1 MKPGRIGSF
10 DLSPDGRRVV
20 VVGDGSGTPQ
30 PWVFPLDNP
39 EAAVR
44 FPVEGAAQRCV
55 WRPDGSRFAVVVDPD
70 GREDNQLYE
79 IEPDTGAVHEVCVRP
94 GVRHELGVPYAAGS
108 SPYSPDGRLLAYAT
122 NGRVSDV
129 FDVVVRD
136 LTTGT
141 ERTVVRAGEDV
152 PADRYLPAVFSPD
165 SRQLLVIR
173 LHQNTEYQVYVSDVD
188 TGAVRLLVGG
198 DGPGKY
204 QPVAWRPEG
213 IYLCATRDGDFTG
226 LALLTPDGRM
236 DWLDAPDR
244 DVDYAAVAADG
255 SRLAWFVNH
264 DGYSAMRHRGPDGE
278 THEVTSLP
286 PGVAAEELGLFG
298 FAPRLDA
305 TGREAVVLL
314 GRPGMP
320 PQLWRVGLPE
330 GTATP
335 VGRQPEPVIAPPE
348 VVRFGAPATVSG
360 LLYRPA
366 GDGPFPAVL
375 VVHGGPEAQARP
387 SSDYMVDKFV
397 GAGMA
402 VLAPNI
408 RGSSGFGLRFQRQ
421 VYRDWGGGDLVDLR
435 AAAEFLGTVSWIDPD
450 RIGVYG
456 ASYGGFASLS
466 CATRLPEYWRAV
478 AAECAVADLVA
489 DVRTFPPTWRRRARD
504 WVGDPD
510 DAADHARLAA
520 ASPLS
525 YVDAVRAPV
534 LLVHGTNDTRAD
546 IGSVD
551 AFHTELR
558 RLGKEVDYHRIDG
571 AGHNMAEQGVDSS
584 TVICDWLAKRLD
596 A

>member
-1 MKPGRIGSF
+1 MKPGRLGGF
-10 DLSPDGRRVV
+10 DLSPDGRYVV

-30 PWVFPLDNP
+30 PWVFPIDDP
-39 EAAVR
+39 DAATQ
-44 FPVEGAAQRCV
+44 FPVNGAAQRCV

-70 GREDNQLYE
+70 GREDNQIYE
-79 IEPDTGAVHEVCVRP
+79 VEPATGVVHEVCVQP

-122 NGRVSDV
+122 NARAGDV

-136 LTTGT
+136 LASGVS
-141 ERTVVRAGEDV
+141 RTVVRAGEDV

-173 LHQNTEYQVYVSDVD
+173 LHQNSEYEVYVSDVD

-198 DGPGKY
+198 VGKY

-213 IYLCATRDGDFTG
+213 IYVCATRDGDFTG
-226 LALLTPDGRM
+226 LALLTLDGQM
-236 DWLDAPDR
+236 TWLDAPDR
-244 DVDYAAVAADG
+244 DVDYAAVSADG
-255 SRLAWFVNH
+255 RRLAWFVNH
-264 DGYSAMRHRGPDGE
+264 DGFSAMRHRGPDGE

-298 FAPRLDA
+298 FAPRLAGD
-305 TGREAVVLL
+305 EAVALL
-314 GRPGMP
+314 GRPGMA
-320 PQLWRVGLPE
+320 PQLWRVQLPA

-335 VGRQPEPVIAPPE
+335 VGPHQEPVIGLPE
-348 VVRFGAPATVSG
+348 VVRFEGVSG

-366 GDGPFPAVL
+366 GAGPFPAVL

-387 SSDYMVDKFV
+387 GSDYLIDMFV

-402 VLAPNI
+402 VLATNI
-408 RGSSGFGLRFQRQ
+408 RGSSGFGLRFQRRI
-421 VYRDWGGGDLVDLR
+421 YRDWGGGDLAELR
-435 AAAEFLGTVSWIDPD
+435 AAAEFLRTVPWIDPD
-450 RIGVYG
+450 RLGVFG

-466 CATRLPEYWRAV
+466 CATRLPDHWRAV

-510 DAADHARLAA
+510 DPEDHARLTA

-546 IGSVD
+546 IGSID
-551 AFHTELR
+551 AFHAEMV
-558 RLGKEVDYHRIDG
+558 RLGKEVEYHRIDG
-571 AGHNMAEQGVDSS
+571 AGHVVAEQGVDSG
-584 TVICDWLAKRLD
+584 TLVCTWLASRLK